1 MALVKVKE
9 KYQVT
14 IPASVRQKVG
24 LDVGDV
30 LEAEVTGKKITLTPK
45 SVIDRD
51 LAIALAEVRQGKG
64 YGPFKTAQEGIRF
77 LHRKARE
84 LKKKTR

>member
-14 IPASVRQKVG
+14 LPTSVRRKVG
-24 LDVGDV
+24 LVVGDV

>member
-14 IPASVRQKVG
+14 IPASLREKAGVE
-24 LDVGDV
+24 VGDIM
-30 LEAEVTGKKITLTPK
+30 EAKLQGKNITLTPK

-51 LAIALAEVRQGKG
+51 LAIALAEVRQGKA

>member
-14 IPASVRQKVG
+14 IPTSVRQKVG

-45 SVIDRD
+45 RASARTSVT
-51 LAIALAEVRQGKG
+51 EKS
-64 YGPFKTAQEGIRF
+64 
-77 LHRKARE
+77 
-84 LKKKTR
+84 